1 MQSYISDLLSFPG
14 YRVFLFHILIIPCT
28 KSAFRLAFYHSNF
41 LKKFTFL
48 FLHLFYFQSYF
59 PSLLC
64 IFACINCHNT
74 FLSLHTAPNI
84 TNCIFFSSVFP
95 DYSRVLTI
103 GNFFKNSSSIEQLH
117 FVTEKPLMLM
127 ETTAHPKQ

>member
-59 PSLLC
+59 LSLLC

-84 TNCIFFSSVFP
+84 TNCIFF
-95 DYSRVLTI
+95 LL
-103 GNFFKNSSSIEQLH
+103 FFLIIQGFLQLVTFLKIQAGLNSYILLLKNH
-117 FVTEKPLMLM
+117 
-127 ETTAHPKQ
+127 

>member
-84 TNCIFFSSVFP
+84 TNCIFF
-95 DYSRVLTI
+95 LL
-103 GNFFKNSSSIEQLH
+103 FFLIIQGFLQLVTFLKIQAGLNSYILLLKNH
-117 FVTEKPLMLM
+117 
-127 ETTAHPKQ
+127 

>member
-41 LKKFTFL
+41 FKKFTFL

-84 TNCIFFSSVFP
+84 TNCIFF
-95 DYSRVLTI
+95 LL
-103 GNFFKNSSSIEQLH
+103 FFLIIQGFLQLVTFLKIQARSNSYILLLKNH
-117 FVTEKPLMLM
+117 
-127 ETTAHPKQ
+127 

>member
-84 TNCIFFSSVFP
+84 TNCIFF
-95 DYSRVLTI
+95 LL
-103 GNFFKNSSSIEQLH
+103 FFLIIQGFLQLVTFLKIQARLNSYILLLKNH
-117 FVTEKPLMLM
+117 
-127 ETTAHPKQ
+127 

>member
-84 TNCIFFSSVFP
+84 TNCIFF
-95 DYSRVLTI
+95 LL
-103 GNFFKNSSSIEQLH
+103 FFLIIQGFLQLVTFLKIQARSNSYILLLKNH
-117 FVTEKPLMLM
+117 
-127 ETTAHPKQ
+127 